1 MKATKTVTSSA
12 VEIAEFKY
20 PSKHYNLFLSDQSSG
35 HTAYDDDALIVS
47 RMNVKPGGC
56 QPKMRDTVYD
66 GVTQR
71 MVFDPKGM
79 KQILI
84 ERHINVKGMRA
95 AEIQRVFTI
104 SNMKRQKLKNIF

>member
-1 MKATKTVTSSA
+1 M
-12 VEIAEFKY
+12 VE
-20 PSKHYNLFLSDQSSG
+20 HQLVLFDQSSG

-71 MVFDPKGM
+71 MVFDDGTPKGM
-79 KQILI
+79 KQVLI
-84 ERHINVKGMRA
+84 EC
-95 AEIQRVFTI
+95 
-104 SNMKRQKLKNIF
+104 